1 MRQNVSARF
10 GNQKTSRKCRLYLGF
25 WCLHL
30 LFFVWDLKHLIIF
43 WPKGK
48 HVYFILK
55 LLTIWTA
62 YVLEKLNRHLGV
74 FIYTDLW
81 NNGCLPLSFFFLC
94 DPEYMYLPWIDQM
107 PSWAYWY
114 VHPLPPIYCIII
126 FFPDSAFHWHCNH
139 RQRFRIQNTREVEK
153 YQ

>member
-1 MRQNVSARF
+1 MSARF

-81 NNGCLPLSFFFLC
+81 NNGCLPLSFFFSLW
-94 DPEYMYLPWIDQM
+94 PRI
-107 PSWAYWY
+107 Y
-114 VHPLPPIYCIII
+114 VSSMDWSDALLSILICSSFTTNLLHNY
-126 FFPDSAFHWHCNH
+126 FFS
-139 RQRFRIQNTREVEK
+139 RQCFSLAL
-153 YQ
+153 